1 MASISIMNSV
11 EEMDLIEDDNI
22 TGASDDDDDGD
33 PSSPGSAY
41 DDGTNL
47 LNVAMENEVT
57 AQLVA
62 AGVVGVA
69 AAAAITSSKKKKRP
83 HSFETN
89 PSIRKRQ
96 QNRLLRK
103 LRQTIFEYATRVG
116 QQAVVL
122 VATPGKPNNIFKV
135 FGAKPLEDVL
145 KNLRSNVMD
154 KLDEALAAQ
163 APPRV
168 QDDPSLF
175 ELPPLIIDGIPTPV
189 EKMTQAQLR
198 AFIPLM
204 LKYSTGRG
212 KPGWGRDSTRPAW
225 WPKELPWANVR
236 MDART
241 EEEKQKISWTH
252 ALRKIVI
259 NCYKYHGRE
268 DLLPAF
274 SEEDEKA
281 NAIATANSNVEQI
294 KIQNTNVITT
304 TTTSGNS
311 LASSSSSNSNGQQQQ
326 QQIIIQHQPN
336 GTITTTTSNAPQTQT
351 HQIIKEVSDGTIQ
364 IQTQSSPTQTLNAQ
378 YTHTVLQTI
387 QNADGTMSIIQV
399 DPNNPIIT
407 LPDGTTAQVQGIAT
421 LQAQG
426 DNGVHTIQTIS
437 DGQGESMSVDLTE
450 ATLGQDGQLIITGE
464 DGQEYSY
471 SGFPVNVSGM
481 ITLPVSAQMYQT
493 MVANI
498 QQLPN
503 GDGTVCITPMQV
515 HSQSTK
521 PENFSNARPTAPTQ
535 NVTLSAN
542 NSNQL
547 GSNSHQLPNSSI
559 NVNSLKRPRSVQNS
573 ASLVNPRNATDE
585 QILNQ
590 LLASSQSK
598 KLSVIA
604 NNNNNNNNSNN
615 STNNNTIKINLS
627 KDVTDGQQ
635 RPIVPQIVIQLNSN
649 MLNAKD
655 LLSENLPAAI
665 EKQVQLVKQELET
678 QAAVDS
684 ITPETSPTASPPP
697 LSCRNPSEGKI

>member
-1 MASISIMNSV
+1 MDAV

-22 TGASDDDDDGD
+22 TGASDDDDDD
-33 PSSPGSAY
+33 NPSSPGSAY

-47 LNVAMENEVT
+47 INVAMENEVT

-145 KNLRSNVMD
+145 KNLRPNVMD

-241 EEEKQKISWTH
+241 EDEKQKISWTH

-281 NAIATANSNVEQI
+281 NAIATANSN
-294 KIQNTNVITT
+294 
-304 TTTSGNS
+304 
-311 LASSSSSNSNGQQQQ
+311 
-326 QQIIIQHQPN
+326 
-336 GTITTTTSNAPQTQT
+336 
-351 HQIIKEVSDGTIQ
+351 
-364 IQTQSSPTQTLNAQ
+364 

-387 QNADGTMSIIQV
+387 QNPDGTVSIIQV

-421 LQAQG
+421 LQAQN
-426 DNGVHTIQTIS
+426 DTGVHTIQTIS

-471 SGFPVNVSGM
+471 SGFPVSGM
-481 ITLPVSAQMYQT
+481 ITVPVSTQMYQT

-503 GDGTVCITPMQV
+503 GNETVCITPMQV
-515 HSQSTK
+515 HNQSQTV
-521 PENFSNARPTAPTQ
+521 NLNNRTTVPTQ
-535 NVTLSAN
+535 NVTISTSSSNNAN
-542 NSNQL
+542 VSNLTYNSLLQ
-547 GSNSHQLPNSSI
+547 SNGTFNI
-559 NVNSLKRPRSVQNS
+559 NHLKRPRSDSSIANVSVANAA
-573 ASLVNPRNATDE
+573 ASITRRN
-585 QILNQ
+585 QIDQINQ
-590 LLASSQSK
+590 MLANQSK
-598 KLSVIA
+598 KINVIA
-604 NNNNNNNNSNN
+604 NNNNNNIQNAL
-615 STNNNTIKINLS
+615 NNNIKISLS
-627 KDVTDGQQ
+627 KEATGESEEPSQKSTSSATPTPTVSALSQG
-635 RPIVPQIVIQLNSN
+635 IVIQLNGAI
-649 MLNAKD
+649 LNKD
-655 LLSENLPAAI
+655 VDLSAVI
-665 EKQVQLVKQELET
+665 EKQIQLVKQEREAAQLRSQQSPQQALPTT
-678 QAAVDS
+678 QQDDNC
-684 ITPETSPTASPPP
+684 SPTVPSSIKMEEASPEHG
-697 LSCRNPSEGKI
+697 SEMDEEEENVYETDEITITRI